1 MMFRDE
7 TGMFLFSLSIDIAM
21 MAMMGYVMVTL
32 IILVVSGCIGIWE
45 RCERK
50 K

>member
-1 MMFRDE
+1 
-7 TGMFLFSLSIDIAM
+7 MFLFSLSIDIAM